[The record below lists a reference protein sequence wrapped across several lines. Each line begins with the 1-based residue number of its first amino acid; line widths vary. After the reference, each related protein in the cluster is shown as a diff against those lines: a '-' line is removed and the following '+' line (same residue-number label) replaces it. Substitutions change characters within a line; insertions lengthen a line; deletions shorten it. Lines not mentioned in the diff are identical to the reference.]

1 MWTVMLGHR
10 LPVFSMLHTPN
21 IDETQENCGTHVYHW
36 WGA

>member
-1 MWTVMLGHR
+1 MLGHR

-21 IDETQENCGTHVYHW
+21 TLIETQENCGTYVYHW